1 MYFLI
6 YVALDKRGA
15 SAFPDISY
23 PTCATSGTGEISFAD
38 LYWGGASNQTALALL
53 FFIFFL
59 CSRKQVFEQAKN
71 KKHHFVVKRCW
82 LGGAGEIRTLVQTR
96 N

>member
-23 PTCATSGTGEISFAD
+23 PTCATSGTGEISFAE
-38 LYWGGASNQTALALL
+38 
-53 FFIFFL
+53 L
-59 CSRKQVFEQAKN
+59 C
-71 KKHHFVVKRCW
+71 
-82 LGGAGEIRTLVQTR
+82 LGGLQT
-96 N
+96 NTA

>member
-23 PTCATSGTGEISFAD
+23 PTCATSGTGEISFAE
-38 LYWGGASNQTALALL
+38 LYWGGGDKPTLL
-53 FFIFFL
+53 F
-59 CSRKQVFEQAKN
+59 A
-71 KKHHFVVKRCW
+71 
-82 LGGAGEIRTLVQTR
+82 
-96 N
+96 